1 MSVPLQLSEVAIS
14 HLNQTRKWAN
24 FLAIIGFIS
33 CGFLVFI
40 ALFLGSLMAIMPS
53 YDDTL
58 GLEAFGS
65 GIVTAIYLVLAGVG
79 FLIYLYL
86 YRFSDKLKKAINSG
100 DSSELEES
108 FKNLK
113 LYYKLNGIIIIAVL
127 GIYVLAIIIGIV
139 AAAALS
145 F

>member
-1 MSVPLQLSEVAIS
+1 VAIS

-33 CGFLVFI
+33 CGFLVLI

>member
-24 FLAIIGFIS
+24 FLAIVGFIS
-33 CGFLVFI
+33 CGFLVLI

>member
-33 CGFLVFI
+33 CGFLVLI